1 MQKSHKKSRQSHET
15 LTYKI
20 LLIVKKFP
28 DKEMSTV
35 NKYYLRKNVIPFLHL
50 GILAEVIRQNNSRES
65 FLGIAFER

>member
-1 MQKSHKKSRQSHET
+1 MRKSHKKLRQSHET

-35 NKYYLRKNVIPFLHL
+35 NKYCLRKNVISVLRL

-65 FLGIAFER
+65 FLGIAFQR